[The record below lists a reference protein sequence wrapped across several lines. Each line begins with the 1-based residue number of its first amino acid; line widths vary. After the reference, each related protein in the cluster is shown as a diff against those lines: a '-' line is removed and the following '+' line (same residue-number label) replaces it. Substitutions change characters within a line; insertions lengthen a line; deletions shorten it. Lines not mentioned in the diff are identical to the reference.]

1 MAKGRRRSECVC
13 VCVCVCVCMYRHV
26 NVCVFLFVRMCGQ
39 VCVHVYVLYAC
50 VYTYMYICMC
60 VCVCVHAFVTGTCM
74 WCLLPYTGSYPSNI
88 SGYWTSLCSIWVCPN
103 DEPNTSKKSPVSGDI
118 GWVAIQLE
126 LYLTLY
132 ALTVIKSYLM
142 ILIVPLMATSTCTLS
157 VGI

>member
-1 MAKGRRRSECVC
+1 MCACVC
-13 VCVCVCVCMYRHV
+13 AVCM
-26 NVCVFLFVRMCGQ
+26 CVY
-39 VCVHVYVLYAC
+39 VHVYMHVS
-50 VYTYMYICMC
+50 

-132 ALTVIKSYLM
+132 APTVIKSYLM